1 MQGRL
6 ISTVCIFTFC
16 CKESVWYMYY
26 RSHTCIVYKNI
37 IMKVTVLHFDWWV
50 EFLGLRGS

>member
-6 ISTVCIFTFC
+6 ISTMFIFTFC
-16 CKESVWYMYY
+16 CKESVWYY